1 MKSTISF
8 DEFKLNSDG
17 MIPVITQDYKTNEV
31 LMLAYMTKESFEKT
45 LETGKMTY
53 FSRKALIY
61 DESAS
66 PPLTFSYILSYKYL
80 LLPLECGAVFLSLML
95 SP

>member
-1 MKSTISF
+1 MKSKLSF

-45 LETGKMTY
+45 LETGKM
-53 FSRKALIY
+53 
-61 DESAS
+61 
-66 PPLTFSYILSYKYL
+66 P
-80 LLPLECGAVFLSLML
+80 
-95 SP
+95 

>member
-1 MKSTISF
+1 MKSKLSF

-53 FSRKALIY
+53 FS
-61 DESAS
+61 
-66 PPLTFSYILSYKYL
+66 PPFVQSS
-80 LLPLECGAVFLSLML
+80 
-95 SP
+95 